1 MKTNIS
7 SAVAAALLLLA
18 ACEEKEVPRADSSYI
33 TVTSPTWK
41 QEINDTEEIKVKA
54 VIKPK
59 DKSVVSYHI
68 WLIDQDKKEIYN
80 KKTDCD
86 CKGKEEVQ
94 LDAAF
99 KYDISKT
106 SDLLL
111 HIDAELSD
119 ASKIKEEI
127 PFKLI
132 DVKK

>member
-1 MKTNIS
+1 MKAKKSMI
-7 SAVAAALLLLA
+7 VFAALVA
-18 ACEEKEVPRADSSYI
+18 FTACEEKEIPRADSSYI
-33 TVTSPTWK
+33 TVTSPSWK

-68 WLIDQDKKEIYN
+68 WLIDHEKKEIYN
-80 KKTDCD
+80 KKTECD
-86 CKGKEEVQ
+86 CIGKEEVQ
-94 LDAAF
+94 LDASF

-119 ASKIKEEI
+119 ASQIREEI

>member
-1 MKTNIS
+1 MKANRSMI
-7 SAVAAALLLLA
+7 VFAALA
-18 ACEEKEVPRADSSYI
+18 AFTACEEKEIPRADSSYI
-33 TVTSPTWK
+33 TVTSPSWK

-59 DKSVVSYHI
+59 GKSVVSYHI
-68 WLIDQDKKEIYN
+68 WLIDHEKKEIYN
-80 KKTDCD
+80 KKTECD

-94 LDAAF
+94 LDASF

-119 ASKIKEEI
+119 ASQIREEI

>member
-1 MKTNIS
+1 MKTKRSIYII
-7 SAVAAALLLLA
+7 AAFAA
-18 ACEEKEVPRADSSYI
+18 FTACEDKEIPRADSSYI

-41 QEINDTEEIKVKA
+41 QEINDNEEVKVKA

-68 WLIDQDKKEIYN
+68 WLVDHEKKEIYN

-94 LDAAF
+94 LDASF

-119 ASKIKEEI
+119 ASQIKEEI